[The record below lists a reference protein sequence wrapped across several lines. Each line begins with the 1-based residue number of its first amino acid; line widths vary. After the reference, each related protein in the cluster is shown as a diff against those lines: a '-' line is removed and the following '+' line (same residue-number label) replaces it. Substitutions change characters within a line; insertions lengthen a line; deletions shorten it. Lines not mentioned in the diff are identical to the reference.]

1 MKVVQETTLVVQQA
15 IFWPI
20 FYMKYPDKRF
30 IVRKY
35 IMAKSASEALRKEL
49 KIKADEV
56 WIDPDWIKDRD
67 IQGVPIKGFE

>member
-1 MKVVQETTLVVQQA
+1 
-15 IFWPI
+15 
-20 FYMKYPDKRF
+20 MKYPDKRF